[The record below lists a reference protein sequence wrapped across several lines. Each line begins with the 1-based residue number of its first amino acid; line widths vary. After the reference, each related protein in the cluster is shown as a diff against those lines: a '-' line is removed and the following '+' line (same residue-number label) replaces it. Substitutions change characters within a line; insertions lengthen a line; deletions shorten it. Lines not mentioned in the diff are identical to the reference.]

1 MMDAQGKIY
10 VVALVL
16 ALIFAGIATYLFYLD
31 KKLNRMEKKL
41 DSLEKG
47 EEPESKE

>member
-16 ALIFAGIATYLFYLD
+16 ALIFAGIAIYLFYLD
-31 KKLNRMEKKL
+31 NKLNRMEKKL
-41 DSLEKG
+41 DSLESDHQPKL
-47 EEPESKE
+47 